1 MIERIAMR
9 AGLDPQS
16 IVERHA
22 WPLLAVAVLAEIAG
36 VLGLRLSAGFERP
49 TPGILALLAFTVA
62 LVLVSRVMR
71 RLPVSVAYPVWAGG
85 GTAGVAALGMLFLQ
99 EPVTPAGLAGIGLVV
114 SGVVL
119 INRTTEKRCG
129 C

>member
-1 MIERIAMR
+1 MIECAVMR
-9 AGLDPQS
+9 ASPASQS
-16 IVERHA
+16 TLERHA

-49 TPGILALLAFTVA
+49 GPGVLALLSFTLA

-85 GTAGVAALGMLFLQ
+85 GTAGVAALGMLFLR
-99 EPVTPAGLAGIGLVV
+99 EPVTLAGLAGIGFVIG
-114 SGVVL
+114 GVVL
-119 INRTTEKRCG
+119 INRTAEKRCG